1 MINLMQQGLEVQQSI
16 ADSNKAKHKSYF
28 ERNESTEEDET
39 FEEISRCKL
48 FVMMDEYGLKN
59 SDFG

>member
-1 MINLMQQGLEVQQSI
+1 MINLMQQGLNVQQSI
-16 ADSNKAKHKSYF
+16 ADSNKAKRKSYF
-28 ERNESTEEDET
+28 ERNESAEEDET

-48 FVMMDEYGLKN
+48 FVLMDEYGLKN